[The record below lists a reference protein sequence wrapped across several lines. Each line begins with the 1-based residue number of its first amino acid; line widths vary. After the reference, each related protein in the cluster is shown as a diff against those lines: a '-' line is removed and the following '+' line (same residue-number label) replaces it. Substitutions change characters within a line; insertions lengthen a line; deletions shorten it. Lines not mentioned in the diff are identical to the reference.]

1 LYSPVLAEEPVQMSK
16 NAAAIDDVPREASDA
31 KHRVKTAALALFSER
46 SFPDVSVRDIM
57 TACGLTGG
65 ALYAH
70 YKSKEEVLYSLIREG
85 HERLHTRLEALF
97 RLRGDPAQRLAR
109 LAYVHMLFQLKNL
122 PLARVAANEF
132 RYLPE
137 RRQQELDKLRQKMA
151 EYFDATIRQGVDAG
165 LFDVSIVVQTRMM
178 ILTAANLA
186 PQWYD
191 PQGEAPAETI
201 AAWHANMAL
210 RITMT
215 KGGAASRVQAIV
227 GTALRVMEGGWEAL
241 LATLRKSESEPD

>member
-1 LYSPVLAEEPVQMSK
+1 MPKP
-16 NAAAIDDVPREASDA
+16 AAAVDDVPREASDA
-31 KHRVKTAALALFSER
+31 KHRVKAAALALFSER

-70 YKSKEEVLYSLIREG
+70 YKSKEEVLFSLIREG
-85 HERLHTRLEALF
+85 QDRLHTRLEALF
-97 RLRGDPAQRLAR
+97 KLRGDPGQRLAR

-132 RYLPE
+132 RYLPQH
-137 RRQQELDKLRQKMA
+137 RQQELNKVRQKMA
-151 EYFDATIRQGVDAG
+151 DYFDATLQQGTDAG
-165 LFDVSIVVQTRMM
+165 LFAMEIPFQTRMM

-191 PQGEAPAETI
+191 PQGRASAEEI
-201 AAWHANMAL
+201 ATWHANMAL
-210 RITMT
+210 RLAMV
-215 KGGAASRVQAIV
+215 KGAAASRVEAIV
-227 GTALRVMEGGWEAL
+227 GSALRVMDDGWEKL
-241 LATLRKSESEPD
+241 LAGLKKGKSED